1 MFYVC
6 PFGSWIDKTRS
17 KSVSMMMVK
26 SVHVIVALRLIPW
39 SLFEYEAGMYEV
51 FLILYSG
58 IIISVPLCRL
68 DGILNLL
75 AWQ

>member
-1 MFYVC
+1 
-6 PFGSWIDKTRS
+6 
-17 KSVSMMMVK
+17 
-26 SVHVIVALRLIPW
+26 VALRLIPW

-51 FLILYSG
+51 FFSLYSG

>member
-1 MFYVC
+1 
-6 PFGSWIDKTRS
+6 
-17 KSVSMMMVK
+17 
-26 SVHVIVALRLIPW
+26 VALRLIPW